1 MLRNSGV
8 FRELSS
14 PFFRVTGLAA
24 FQKRTRNLLRRIQF
38 PTPGILNAWESA
50 FASWTKLSNE
60 VSVMPAD
67 IMDSKMLHEWR
78 NKAGFLAAMSGVCT
92 ADQAVLLEEPS
103 LTDLRWI
110 DQISSGEDEVAPLI
124 RYLRLGV
131 KLLSCTNVKVRESM
145 RELLTHDVPS
155 SVYQPLFKALEAEVE
170 NLLAGT
176 LAPTSTVSQ
185 DDEILFAEQ
194 AALLVKDMVEKLGN
208 PYDLAYSS
216 VHLVALTLNFAK
228 FIGAKADNVLSMRVK
243 IRICQLCEA
252 VTSRKEH
259 LNVRDDVLVRNQLL
273 DNIFSWINRGGVS
286 HVEVERTNGRI
297 EETDRLQRD
306 LDTACL
312 RALADLTF
320 RLPLQ
325 PPDIQYDAG
334 MSGKKSELFQNYFNR
349 FLDLI
354 NQDPST
360 PEQSSAEKLRAQSGF
375 ETKTNSELAI
385 AILSNLLSANIDVGL
400 KHSLNLGYHEN
411 VEIRTAFIK
420 VLYNI
425 LSQGTEFSNLS
436 DSAVSE
442 KYEELLDV
450 SNAMITFDTMF
461 SNFVCTAPD

>member
-1 MLRNSGV
+1 M
-8 FRELSS
+8 
-14 PFFRVTGLAA
+14 TGLAA

-78 NKAGFLAAMSGVCT
+78 NMAGFLAAMSGVCT

-155 SVYQPLFKALEAEVE
+155 PVYQPLFKSLEAEVE

-185 DDEILFAEQ
+185 DEEILFAEQ
-194 AALLVKDMVEKLGN
+194 AALLLKDMVEKLGS

-349 FLDLI
+349 FLDLL
-354 NQDPST
+354 NQDPSM

-450 SNAMITFDTMF
+450 SNAMISFDFMF